1 MLTRGR
7 IDLLLVSAAVFLS
20 LLPEW
25 RPTEA
30 FFTVS
35 DFLFCLSLLTIL
47 LTRGIPLTPFGMLT
61 PPWIAACALFLAALI
76 ASSLI
81 NGVPLRALVVCLQ
94 YVFAFVLIPL
104 TIMGRDREA
113 TIRLLQVFVAGAF
126 VTNLGAIVLY
136 YSGYTGDFSFV
147 TGNGRLA
154 GFTGNPNTSAQV
166 IALTCPLAAYLW
178 LSGRMPA
185 YFALPLLL
193 VFALALVLASSNS
206 GIAMTGLSMFVF
218 LLLLRDIRILG
229 RALAGLAVCGG
240 LVFVWG
246 SYWLPAT
253 FEQRVLSAV
262 RSGSLDDAGTYE
274 DRVELMREAIDM
286 LDQTMVVGLGVD
298 QYRVVS
304 RFGAPVHNT
313 HLLIWTEG
321 GLPALLGW
329 IALLTIVL
337 IGPLFIA
344 RRQPLVAATGF
355 CVGLVLVM
363 VGFTTGHLYARYAI
377 VPVQLALALVLASA
391 TPARAAPPHPQPAP
405 AAPPYPQP
413 AAGREFTAPTSLRL

>member
-7 IDLLLVSAAVFLS
+7 IDLFLVSAAVFLS

-25 RPTEA
+25 RPSEV

-35 DFLFCLSLLTIL
+35 DALFCLSLLTIL
-47 LTRGIPLTPFGMLT
+47 LTRGVPLAPFGMLT
-61 PPWIAACALFLAALI
+61 PPWIAACAIFIAALI

-81 NGVPLRALVVCLQ
+81 NGVPTRALIVCLQ
-94 YVFAFVLIPL
+94 YLFAFVLMPL
-104 TIMGRDREA
+104 TILGRDRES
-113 TIRLLQVFVAGAF
+113 TIRLLQVFVAAAF
-126 VTNLGAIVLY
+126 VTNLAAIILY
-136 YSGYTGDFSFV
+136 YAGYTGNLSFV

-185 YFALPLLL
+185 YCALPLLL
-193 VFALALVLASSNS
+193 VFALALILASSNS

-218 LLLLRDIRILG
+218 LLLLRDVRILG
-229 RALAGLAVCGG
+229 RALAGLAVCVG

-246 SYWLPAT
+246 NYWLPAT

-262 RSGSLDDAGTYE
+262 RSGSLDEAGTYE

-286 LDQTMVVGLGVD
+286 LDDTMVIGLGVD
-298 QYRVVS
+298 QYRVIS

-321 GLPALLGW
+321 GLPALIGW
-329 IALLTIVL
+329 IALLTICL
-337 IGPLFIA
+337 LGPLFIA
-344 RRQPLVAATGF
+344 RRQPLIAATGL

-363 VGFTTGHLYARYAI
+363 IGFTTGHLYARYAI

-391 TPARAAPPHPQPAP
+391 TQVQH
-405 AAPPYPQP
+405 APPYPYP
-413 AAGREFTAPTSLRL
+413 AAPGDLVARTSVRP